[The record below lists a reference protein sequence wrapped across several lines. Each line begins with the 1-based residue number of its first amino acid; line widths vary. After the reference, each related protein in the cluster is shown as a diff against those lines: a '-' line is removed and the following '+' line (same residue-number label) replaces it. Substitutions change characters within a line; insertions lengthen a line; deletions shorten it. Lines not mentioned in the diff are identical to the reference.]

1 MSKRAL
7 YSHKQQGGMGLLGSV
22 VLAAGVMVAGFLMAS
37 AVKDFRKYDQFIE
50 VRGLA
55 EELVKS
61 DKASWN
67 LSFSVL
73 ADTPQAAGATWTKQL
88 EKLESLVLGMGF
100 EASDIRRQPVTIFE
114 NVNPNGAPVEPGKR
128 WRAQGGFVLETAK
141 VDAVEQA
148 SLNSDVFLNEGILV
162 ESSFIQFYFTD
173 LNSIK
178 PRMLKAAT
186 DNAKEAAQTFAADS
200 GVKVGA
206 LKTATQGLFSIS
218 APLGDYG
225 GENSVMKKIRV
236 VTKVQYLV
244 E

>member
-22 VLAAGVMVAGFLMAS
+22 VLDAGVMVAGFLMAS
-37 AVKDFRKYDQFIE
+37 AVK
-50 VRGLA
+50 A
-55 EELVKS
+55 EELGKS

>member
-1 MSKRAL
+1 MSRSAL
-7 YSHKQQGGMGLLGSV
+7 YSPPKQSGTGLLGSV
-22 VLAAGVMVAGFLMAS
+22 LLAAGVMAAGFFIAM

-55 EELVKS
+55 EEVVKS

-73 ADTPQAAGATWTKQL
+73 AETPQDAGSAWTK
-88 EKLESLVLGMGF
+88 KLETLETLVLGMGF
-100 EASDIRRQPVTIFE
+100 EASDIRRQPVTVFE
-114 NVNPNGAPVEPGKR
+114 NVNPNGGPVEAGKR
-128 WRAQGGFVLETAK
+128 WRAQGGIVIETAK
-141 VDAVEQA
+141 VDAVEKA
-148 SLNSDVFLNEGILV
+148 TLNANVFLAENIVL
-162 ESSFIQFYFTD
+162 ESSFVQYYFTD

-200 GVKVGA
+200 GVTVGA

-218 APLGDYG
+218 APLSEYG
-225 GENSVMKKIRV
+225 GENTLMKKIRV